1 MLLKLGI
8 FFRDLTSSEE
18 GDSTNEEE
26 GEDNVNTIYEEESNI
41 SPGLLQTEPSFQ
53 SDITWYFLLLLLR

>member
-18 GDSTNEEE
+18 VDSTNEEE

-53 SDITWYFLLLLLR
+53 SSITWYFLLLLLR

>member
-18 GDSTNEEE
+18 GDSTNKEE

-41 SPGLLQTEPSFQ
+41 SPGLLQTEPSFR
-53 SDITWYFLLLLLR
+53 SSITVLLALTA

>member
-18 GDSTNEEE
+18 GVVQMRKKEK
-26 GEDNVNTIYEEESNI
+26 IM
-41 SPGLLQTEPSFQ
+41 
-53 SDITWYFLLLLLR
+53 

>member
-8 FFRDLTSSEE
+8 FFRDLTGSKE

-26 GEDNVNTIYEEESNI
+26 GEDNVNIIYEEESNM
-41 SPGLLQTEPSFQ
+41 TEPLFQ
-53 SDITWYFLLLLLR
+53 SRITSYFLLLLLR

>member
-1 MLLKLGI
+1 MLLKVGI

-18 GDSTNEEE
+18 GDSTNEKE

-53 SDITWYFLLLLLR
+53 SSITVLLALTA

>member
-8 FFRDLTSSEE
+8 FFRDLTSSKE

-26 GEDNVNTIYEEESNI
+26 GEDNVNTIYEEESNM
-41 SPGLLQTEPSFQ
+41 SPGLLQTEPLFQ
-53 SDITWYFLLLLLR
+53 SRVTWYFLLLLLR